1 MDQVLEMAGL
11 LEVCPARKGGKVL
24 ESQEQLVGAGE
35 AVILF
40 QENQALF
47 RLASEPG

>member
-1 MDQVLEMAGL
+1 MAGL

-24 ESQEQLVGAGE
+24 ESQEQLVGSGE

-40 QENQALF
+40 QENQGLF
-47 RLASEPG
+47 RSGFRTGCAGVG